1 MFIGFS
7 EKLQHICGNLE
18 AYVHFRTGYM
28 PRRALKTFS
37 SFGSGYLVSLYK
49 QEVKDKMEL

>member
-28 PRRALKTFS
+28 PLLKTSS
-37 SFGSGYLVSLYK
+37 SFGSGYLVSLHK
-49 QEVKDKMEL
+49 QEIKDKMEL